1 MQALYTGGTALHIFL
16 DNGIDNWEKAKMLVC
31 KACGTSKVPYIS
43 LTPTYSVC
51 PVHGYIKGHFERCP
65 KCRDEQIRTYKAK
78 LAELEAAKNAAQN
91 SN

>member
-1 MQALYTGGTALHIFL
+1 M
-16 DNGIDNWEKAKMLVC
+16 VC
-31 KACGTSKVPYIS
+31 KACETSKVPYIS